1 MMEIQVTRIYKLREY
16 LMNILDSLLSTDEY
30 QLNANFLSENV
41 GNYSLDKI
49 PTENSDEKWI
59 IGPAVRREIY
69 ELRTRNNYG
78 TNVLDNLSN
87 IGFFEAFENEIE
99 KKNNNKD
106 FPNIEGIE
114 KIECL
119 NCGTLADV
127 NSPDTAEFSVQIQI
141 TYLK

>member
-1 MMEIQVTRIYKLREY
+1 MEIKDTRIYKLREY
-16 LMNILDSLLSTDEY
+16 LMEILDSLLSSDEY
-30 QLNANFLSENV
+30 QLNANFLSEEV

-49 PTENSDEKWI
+49 PTENNDEKWI
-59 IGPAVRREIY
+59 IGPTIRREVY

-78 TNVLDNLSN
+78 TN
-87 IGFFEAFENEIE
+87 GFFEAFEKEIE
-99 KKNNNKD
+99 DKNNNKD
-106 FPNIEGIE
+106 FPEIDGIE

-119 NCGTLADV
+119 NCGTLSDV